1 MYDEKE
7 LIRQCLSGN
16 SRAEKQL
23 YDRYSAGL
31 FGLCLRY
38 ANCREEAEDML
49 VSGFTRIFQ
58 RLSEYG
64 GTGSFEGWM
73 RRVMVRNAIDTVR
86 KRHAMVPEDMERLT
100 VTEDTAADGGIQ
112 QKLEAMD
119 AMKALQQL
127 PPAYRTIFNLFVM
140 EGCQHKE
147 IARIMGMNASTVRVY
162 FNRAKKMLQEL
173 LEEKR

>member
-16 SRAEKQL
+16 RRAEKQL
-23 YDRYSAGL
+23 YDLHSARM

-64 GTGSFEGWM
+64 NRGSFEGWM
-73 RRVMVRNAIDTVR
+73 KRVMVRNAIDMVR
-86 KRHAMVPEDMERLT
+86 KRQTMVPEEMDRLPAAR
-100 VTEDTAADGGIQ
+100 DKAADGGIQ

-127 PPAYRTIFNLFVM
+127 PSEYRTIFNLFVI
-140 EGCQHKE
+140 EGCPHKE
-147 IARIMGMNASTVRVY
+147 IARITGINLSTVRVY
-162 FNRAKKMLQEL
+162 YSRAKKMLQEL
-173 LEEKR
+173 LEERQ